1 MRLFFSSRLQAKNRM
16 DLAKKFEDATA
27 SASYAS
33 VNISTSI
40 LNRPYPIVR
49 ARRITTK
56 FGSTVL
62 LSIRNTDE
70 QLVQIFLPRRYASVV
85 SDEDIAK
92 INSSSIYLNLLYKG
106 MSEKTKSYLLAID
119 E

>member
-1 MRLFFSSRLQAKNRM
+1 M

-27 SASYAS
+27 SASCAS
-33 VNISTSI
+33 VNNCSLI

-49 ARRITTK
+49 AKRKTTK

-62 LSIRNTDE
+62 LSIRDTDE
-70 QLVQIFLPRRYASVV
+70 QLVQIFLPKRYASVV

-92 INSSSIYLNLLYKG
+92 IISRSIYLNLVYKD
-106 MSEKTKSYLLAID
+106 MCERTKSFLLAID

>member
-1 MRLFFSSRLQAKNRM
+1 M

-27 SASYAS
+27 STSSAS
-33 VNISTSI
+33 VNISTLI

-49 ARRITTK
+49 ARRITTR
-56 FGSTVL
+56 FGFKVL
-62 LSIRNTDE
+62 LYIRDRDE

-92 INSSSIYLNLLYKG
+92 LIPYRY
-106 MSEKTKSYLLAID
+106 T
-119 E
+119 

>member
-1 MRLFFSSRLQAKNRM
+1 MM

-27 SASYAS
+27 SASSAS
-33 VNISTSI
+33 VNISTLI

-49 ARRITTK
+49 AKRITTR

-62 LSIRNTDE
+62 LSIRDTDE

-85 SDEDIAK
+85 SDEDMAK
-92 INSSSIYLNLLYKG
+92 INSRSIYLNLVYKG
-106 MSEKTKSYLLAID
+106 MCEKNKSYLLAID

>member
-1 MRLFFSSRLQAKNRM
+1 MRLFFLPANTQKKLRM

-27 SASYAS
+27 GASSAS
-33 VNISTSI
+33 VNISTLI

-49 ARRITTK
+49 ARRITTR

-62 LSIRNTDE
+62 LSIRDTDE

-85 SDEDIAK
+85 SVEDSQ
-92 INSSSIYLNLLYKG
+92 N
-106 MSEKTKSYLLAID
+106 
-119 E
+119 

>member
-1 MRLFFSSRLQAKNRM
+1 MQLFFFPLTDKKM
-16 DLAKKFEDATA
+16 DLAKKLEDATA
-27 SASYAS
+27 SASCAS
-33 VNISTSI
+33 VNISSLI

-49 ARRITTK
+49 AKRITTK

-62 LSIRNTDE
+62 LSIRHTDE
-70 QLVQIFLPRRYASVV
+70 QLVQIFLPKRYASVV

-92 INSSSIYLNLLYKG
+92 INSRSIYLNLVYKG
-106 MSEKTKSYLLAID
+106 MCERTKSYLLAID

>member
-1 MRLFFSSRLQAKNRM
+1 M

-27 SASYAS
+27 SDSCAS
-33 VNISTSI
+33 VNIGSLI

-49 ARRITTK
+49 AKRITTK

-62 LSIRNTDE
+62 LSIRDTDE
-70 QLVQIFLPRRYASVV
+70 LLVQIFLPKRYASVV

-92 INSSSIYLNLLYKG
+92 INSRSIYLHLVYKG
-106 MSEKTKSYLLAID
+106 MCEKTKSYLLAID
-119 E
+119 S

>member
-1 MRLFFSSRLQAKNRM
+1 M

-27 SASYAS
+27 SASSAS
-33 VNISTSI
+33 VNISTLI

-49 ARRITTK
+49 ARRITR

-62 LSIRNTDE
+62 LSIRDTDE

-85 SDEDIAK
+85 SDEDMAK
-92 INSSSIYLNLLYKG
+92 INSRSIYLNLVYEG
-106 MSEKTKSYLLAID
+106 MCEKTKSYLLAID

>member
-1 MRLFFSSRLQAKNRM
+1 M

-27 SASYAS
+27 IAS
-33 VNISTSI
+33 VNISTLI

-62 LSIRNTDE
+62 LSIRDSDE
-70 QLVQIFLPRRYASVV
+70 QLVHIFLPMRYACVV
-85 SDEDIAK
+85 SD
-92 INSSSIYLNLLYKG
+92 
-106 MSEKTKSYLLAID
+106 
-119 E
+119 